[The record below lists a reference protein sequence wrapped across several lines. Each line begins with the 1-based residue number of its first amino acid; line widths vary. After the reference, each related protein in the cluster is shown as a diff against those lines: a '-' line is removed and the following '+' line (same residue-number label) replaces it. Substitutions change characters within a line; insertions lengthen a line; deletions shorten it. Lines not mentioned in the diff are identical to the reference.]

1 MKKFL
6 VLYMI
11 PSSVMD
17 QWKRTSPESK
27 KAAEDKMSREIHA
40 WTNGR
45 STIFSDLGA
54 GLGKS
59 RRITS
64 SGALH
69 ARNDLAMYAIVQG
82 DSQDAVAK
90 AFESH
95 PHLQIPESSIEVM
108 ELLPLPDQPRKQPSG
123 PAVR

>member
-11 PSSVMD
+11 PSSVIE

-27 KAAEDKMSREIHA
+27 KAAEDKMSHDIQA
-40 WTNGR
+40 WTKGR
-45 STIFSDLGA
+45 AAIFVDPGA

-59 RRITS
+59 RRLTS

-69 ARNDLAMYAIVQG
+69 ARNDLAMYAIVQA
-82 DSQDAVAK
+82 DSQDTVAK

-108 ELLPLPDQPRKQPSG
+108 ELLPLPDQPKI
-123 PAVR
+123 

>member
-1 MKKFL
+1 MKFL

-11 PSSVMD
+11 PSAIMD
-17 QWKRTSPESK
+17 DWKRTSPESR
-27 KAAEDKMSREIHA
+27 KAAEEEMSREIQA
-40 WTNGR
+40 WAKGR
-45 STIFSDLGA
+45 SKIFSDLGA
-54 GLGKS
+54 GLGKT

-69 ARNDLAMYAIVQG
+69 ARNDLAMYAIVEG

-90 AFESH
+90 TFESH

-108 ELLPLPDQPRKQPSG
+108 ELFPLPDQPRRDQPKK
-123 PAVR
+123 